1 MTSAALFAEV
11 KAYDATLNPSKTTT
25 ETTPSDQARA
35 LYSNIHGQRGG
46 SNRGNYRGGGS
57 NRSSKGG
64 NSRGGKKGY
73 KRNTDFDPNKYC
85 TVHERQ
91 GHDADHCRKAASE
104 REFEEWQS

>member
-1 MTSAALFAEV
+1 MVETLAATVVA
-11 KAYDATLNPSKTTT
+11 NC
-25 ETTPSDQARA
+25 
-35 LYSNIHGQRGG
+35 GG
-46 SNRGNYRGGGS
+46 K
-57 NRSSKGG
+57 KGG

-104 REFEEWQS
+104 REFEEWQSQTVISIIMLSSNPS